1 MIANW
6 VSRASVHLE
15 IMKKAFKV
23 SVTYKIN
30 TLFEFL
36 SIGFDFFIQICVWTA
51 LYNGRNLVNGVS
63 LSDMISYVMVSS
75 FVSSLSYSGIALKI
89 ANQVKDGTIGN
100 ELCRPINYKDMIM
113 YHEIGANLFHSICIR
128 LPVVLLFGFLIKV
141 VIPASGLNF
150 LLFFISVIFGITIVY
165 GLNFIYG
172 MLAFWLKT
180 SEYVN
185 FISRALMTL
194 FAGRFVPIWF
204 YPEFL
209 KKIGQVL
216 PFRFITFEP
225 MQIYLGKVDSHQT
238 LVILLSQVI
247 WIAALTIIQQ
257 IMWKAVQKHLVIQ
270 GG

>member
-1 MIANW
+1 MKPTLFAKISTNI
-6 VSRASVHLE
+6 E

-30 TLFEFL
+30 TLFEVL
-36 SIGFDFFIQICVWTA
+36 SIALGFYIQLCVWAA
-51 LYNGRNLVNGVS
+51 LYNGRDLLNGIS
-63 LSDMISYVMVSS
+63 YSDMKSYLLVSS

-89 ANQVKDGTIGN
+89 AGQVKDGTIGN
-100 ELCRPINYKDMIM
+100 ELVRPVSYKSMMM
-113 YHEIGANLFHSICIR
+113 YQELGGNLFHSVCIM
-128 LPVVLLFGFLIKV
+128 LPVVILFGYMARIR
-141 VIPASGLNF
+141 IPTSSLTFILF
-150 LLFFISVIFGITIVY
+150 LLSVTFGVTIIY

-194 FAGRFVPIWF
+194 FAGRYVPLWF
-204 YPEFL
+204 YPDVL
-209 KKIGQVL
+209 YRISYVL

-225 MQIYLGKVDSHQT
+225 MQIFLGKVDT
-238 LVILLSQVI
+238 TGAYRIIMVQVI
-247 WIAALTIIQQ
+247 WILVLTVIQR
-257 IMWKAVQKHLVIQ
+257 IMWRAVQKHLVIQ